1 MKNSRS
7 KAAEDI
13 DLQQIKEAAEILK
26 GITIRT
32 PTISAPWLNTLTK
45 GEVFLKLEN
54 LQITGSFKLR
64 GSYIRLSKLTQEE
77 RSRGIITMSAGNHAL
92 GIAYHAQRMGIPA
105 TIVMPKNTA
114 IAKVERTRGFGVA
127 VILQGENMTESRDF
141 TLQLM
146 KKHKYT
152 LIHPFNDIDVIAGQG
167 TVALE
172 MLEDVPELDVLIVP
186 IGGGGLAAGTV
197 IAAKAIKSDIQVVGV
212 QSAFCPVVAQA
223 LFPNSVPA
231 LSTKIHQ
238 TIAEGISI
246 RFSGDLT
253 MAILEK
259 HLDDILVVDEQQIE
273 DAIEALILQNK
284 IVAEGAGAVGL
295 AMVLANPEAFEK
307 KKVGIVISGGN
318 IDSRILSSLL
328 LRGLVHSG
336 KLIRFKI
343 ESNDTPG
350 ILGDI
355 SKIIGKVGG
364 NIFEISHQRLF
375 NHIAV
380 KMAYVD
386 AVVETRSNSH
396 ALDICNALVS
406 GGFPTVISES

>member
-1 MKNSRS
+1 MKKSRL
-7 KAAEDI
+7 KTAEDI
-13 DLQQIKEAAEILK
+13 SLQQIQEAAETLK

-32 PTISAPWLNTLTK
+32 PTISAPWLNILTK

-64 GSYIRLSKLTQEE
+64 GSYIRLSKLTEEE

-141 TLQLM
+141 TMQLM
-146 KKHKYT
+146 KKHNYT
-152 LIHPFNDIDVIAGQG
+152 LIHPFNDLDVIAGQG

-172 MLEDVPELDVLIVP
+172 MLEDVPDLDVLIVP
-186 IGGGGLAAGTV
+186 IGGGGLAAGMA
-197 IAAKAIKSDIQVVGV
+197 IAAKAIKPDIQVIGV

-223 LFPNSVPA
+223 LFPNSVPS
-231 LSTKIHQ
+231 LPTKMPQ
-238 TIAEGISI
+238 TIAEGIAI

-259 HLDDILVVDEQQIE
+259 HLDDMFVAEEQQIE

-295 AMVLANPEAFEK
+295 AVVLANPEIFEK

-355 SKIIGKVGG
+355 SKIIGKAGG

-386 AVVETRSNSH
+386 AVVETRSSSH
-396 ALDICNALVS
+396 AIDICNALVA
-406 GGFPTVISES
+406 GGFPAVISES

>member
-1 MKNSRS
+1 MKKSRPRT
-7 KAAEDI
+7 AEDI
-13 DLQQIKEAAEILK
+13 SLKHIQEAAEALK

-64 GSYIRLSKLTQEE
+64 GSYIRLSKLTEEE

-141 TLQLM
+141 TMQLM
-146 KKHKYT
+146 KKHNYT
-152 LIHPFNDIDVIAGQG
+152 LIHPFNDLDVIAGQG

-172 MLEDVPELDVLIVP
+172 ILEDVPDLDVLIVP
-186 IGGGGLAAGTV
+186 IGGGGLAAGMA
-197 IAAKAIKSDIQVVGV
+197 IAAKAIKPDIQVIGV
-212 QSAFCPVVAQA
+212 QSAFCTVVTQA
-223 LFPNSVPA
+223 LFPNSVPS
-231 LSTKIHQ
+231 LPTKIPQ
-238 TIAEGISI
+238 TIAEGIAI

-259 HLDDILVVDEQQIE
+259 HLDDILVAEEQQIE

-295 AMVLANPEAFEK
+295 AVVLANPEIFEK
-307 KKVGIVISGGN
+307 KRVGVVISGGN

-355 SKIIGKVGG
+355 SKIIGKAGG

-386 AVVETRSNSH
+386 AVVETRSSSH
-396 ALDICNALVS
+396 AIDICNALVA

>member
-1 MKNSRS
+1 MKKSRP
-7 KAAEDI
+7 KTAEDI
-13 DLQQIKEAAEILK
+13 SLKHIQEAAETLK

-32 PTISAPWLNTLTK
+32 PTISAPWLNNLVK

-54 LQITGSFKLR
+54 LQITGSFKAR
-64 GSYIRLSKLTQEE
+64 GSYIKLSKLTEEE
-77 RSRGIITMSAGNHAL
+77 RARGIITMSAGNHAL
-92 GIAYHAQRMGIPA
+92 GIAYHSQKLGIPA

-141 TLQLM
+141 TMQLM
-146 KKHKYT
+146 KKHNYT
-152 LIHPFNDIDVIAGQG
+152 LIHPFNDLDVIAGQG

-172 MLEDVPELDVLIVP
+172 MLEDVPDLDILIVP
-186 IGGGGLAAGTV
+186 IGGGGLAAGMA
-197 IAAKAIKSDIQVVGV
+197 IAAKAIKPDIQVIGV
-212 QSAFCPVVAQA
+212 QAAFCTVVAQA
-223 LFPNSVPA
+223 LFPNAVPS
-231 LSTKIHQ
+231 LPTKIPQ
-238 TIAEGISI
+238 TIAEGIAI
-246 RFSGDLT
+246 RFSGNLT

-259 HLDDILVVDEQQIE
+259 YLDDMFVAEEQQIE

-295 AMVLANPEAFEK
+295 AVVLANPEIFEK

-355 SKIIGKVGG
+355 SKIIGKAGG

-386 AVVETRSNSH
+386 AVVETRSSSH
-396 ALDICNALVS
+396 ALDICNALVA
-406 GGFPTVISES
+406 GGFPAVISES